1 MAATRTRRDSP
12 SAAADPALSRDWS
25 TVWLA
30 GLLGARFFLPTES
43 AAEGDTLWLVLLTL
57 GYCAAQ
63 HWLRWRNGEGP
74 RRPDRVDAAVIVLV
88 AAQLVSS
95 GAIVLGSGQKRA
107 AINVAWEWMASL
119 LLWFEFR
126 KRFESGHGGTLIR
139 TVLAISVVL
148 AGYGIWQNQV
158 WFKENAQLVT
168 EWETLHQH
176 ETTLTSEESQRMREI
191 ATSLGRDFQSVQGG
205 AQRMLIDRIRSST
218 EPMGCFAL
226 ANSLA
231 GVLAV
236 GVWLAL
242 ASGLTLSRSIGRGEA
257 DSHPGWVQGWG
268 LRLMTVAVYGLLVL
282 CLVMTKS
289 RTAFLG
295 VLLAGGAFWFVG
307 KTGRWFRQG
316 MIAAITV
323 ALAGFVLL
331 SLALMLGLID
341 TQVISEAPKS
351 LKYRLEYWAAT
362 SQLILDHIWL
372 GVGPGNFRPNYLH
385 YKLAGASEEI
395 LDPHNLLL
403 DVWANAGVVAWA
415 GLMALLI
422 WGVRAGWR
430 AVMTEADSK
439 TTDRPLP
446 QLRWSEGVLC
456 ALAGPA
462 IVVAQQIA
470 FGAGA
475 DGRLWVFLIACPFV
489 GGWLTSLSSGFRVAP
504 IWAAWLAL
512 TLHLCGAGGIAMPA
526 IFQTWALLLAC
537 LVTSPQRMRAE
548 PTATPEPRDVS
559 PLALPVSLA
568 LAIGCGVLG
577 LVCLRTSLVPNTL
590 CRAEISLALDTMA
603 QSRNSG
609 LVSRQLIAAAEID
622 PLNPE
627 PWVWLLQLRVSESES
642 GEFTE
647 AALDAGREAIL
658 RNPENPLTYELLG
671 DLMAQAKAVSPE
683 SLSAAILR
691 YREAAQRY
699 PNSVRIRAS
708 LALALH
714 RAGHRADAT
723 KESARALGLDDLN
736 QAAGHADKVLPPE
749 TRKSL
754 EEVQSSQSP

>member
-30 GLLGARFFLPTES
+30 GLIGARFFLPTES

-107 AINVAWEWMASL
+107 AINVAWEWVASL

-139 TVLAISVVL
+139 TVLTISVVL
-148 AGYGIWQNQV
+148 AGYGIWQNQI

-168 EWETLHQH
+168 EWETLHQR

-191 ATSLGRDFQSVQGG
+191 ATSLGQDFQSVQGG

-231 GVLAV
+231 GLLAV

-242 ASGLTLSRSIGRGEA
+242 ASGLTLSRTLGRGDA
-257 DSHPGWVQGWG
+257 DLSSNGAQKWG

-295 VLLAGGAFWFVG
+295 VLLAGGAYWFVS

-316 MIAAITV
+316 LIAAITV
-323 ALAGFVLL
+323 ALVGVVLL

-362 SQLILDHIWL
+362 SQLILKHIWL

-422 WGVRAGWR
+422 WGVRTGWR
-430 AVMTEADSK
+430 AVMIEADSRFN
-439 TTDRPLP
+439 DRPLP
-446 QLRWSEGVLC
+446 QLRWSEGVLS

-462 IVVAQQIA
+462 IIVAQQVA

-475 DGRLWVFLIACPFV
+475 DGRLWVFLVACPFV

-537 LVTSPQRMRAE
+537 LVTSPQRLKVE
-548 PTATPEPRDVS
+548 PTETPEPRDLS

-603 QSRNSG
+603 HSRNSG
-609 LVSRQLIAAAEID
+609 MVSRQLIAAAEID

-627 PWVWLLQLRVSESES
+627 PWVWLLQLRSASSEPD
-642 GEFTE
+642 EFRDTAE
-647 AALDAGREAIL
+647 DAGREAYL

-671 DLMAQAKAVSPE
+671 DLSAQTKTVSPE
-683 SLSAAILR
+683 SLSTAIQW

-699 PNSVRIRAS
+699 PNSARIRAS

-714 RAGHRADAT
+714 RAGHRADAA
-723 KESARALGLDDLN
+723 KESARALRLDDLN
-736 QAAGHADKVLPPE
+736 QSAGHVDKVLPPE
-749 TRKSL
+749 TRKIL
-754 EEVQSSQSP
+754 EEAALP